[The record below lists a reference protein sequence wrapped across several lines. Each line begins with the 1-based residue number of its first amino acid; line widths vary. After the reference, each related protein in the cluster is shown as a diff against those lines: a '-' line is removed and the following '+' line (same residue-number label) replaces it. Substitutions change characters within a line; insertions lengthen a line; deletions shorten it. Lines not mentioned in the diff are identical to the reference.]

1 MGLHAW
7 AIDTGSTAQGGTTGF
22 DPRYISSSD
31 ATVPDGPLAKWYTYR
46 ILAKA
51 RPAEEQNIGLVLAN
65 PETIYDPGVGAYWED
80 VLTDPTIEIASGIIS
95 QKGFYMPRYKVSPD
109 ERAAAQAVA
118 STSSWQWVQGL
129 DLTIANYNEN
139 NPGDE
144 YRPGFYGWILGVA
157 KNGTTSGWN
166 VEAWFWGFPGAAS
179 PSEVSDSFLAVVNSL
194 PTGAYQPGQAN
205 DRTFTDAASAFDA
218 ICYSVVNK
226 YDGFA
231 APSGFGSTCGNFVV
245 VYNTGSVLGDVGV
258 EYAIDVM
265 DNSIW

>member
-7 AIDTGSTAQGGTTGF
+7 AIDTGSTAQGGTTGGL
-22 DPRYISSSD
+22 DPRNISSSN
-31 ATVPDGPLAKWYTYR
+31 ATVVDGPPAKWYTYR

-65 PETIYDPGVGAYWED
+65 PETIYDAGVGGYWDD
-80 VLTDPTIEIASGIIS
+80 VLNDPVFDPQSGIVS
-95 QKGFYMPRYKVSPD
+95 QKGFYMPRYTNDSR
-109 ERAAAQAVA
+109 EAAQAVA

-129 DLTIANYNEN
+129 DDTIKIYNEN

-144 YRPGFYGWILGVA
+144 YRPGNYGWILGVA

-205 DRTFTDAASAFDA
+205 DRTFTDASTAFDA

-226 YDGFA
+226 YDGFNSA
-231 APSGFGSTCGNFVV
+231 SGNFVV
-245 VYNTGSVLGDVGV
+245 VYNTGSGLEDVGV

-265 DNSIW
+265 DASIFGP

>member
-7 AIDTGSTAQGGTTGF
+7 AIDTGSVAQGGTTGF
-22 DPRYISSSD
+22 DPRYISSSN
-31 ATVPDGPLAKWYTYR
+31 ATVVDGPPAKWYTYR

-65 PETIYDPGVGAYWED
+65 PETIYDAGVGAYWQD
-80 VLTDPTIEIASGIIS
+80 VLTDPTFDPQSGIIS
-95 QKGFYMPRYKVSPD
+95 QKGFYMPRYKRDSLD
-109 ERAAAQAVA
+109 SAQAVA

-129 DLTIANYNEN
+129 DLTIAAWNEN
-139 NPGDE
+139 NPGNT
-144 YRPGFYGWILGVA
+144 YLPGNYGWILGVA

-166 VEAWFWGFPGAAS
+166 VQSWFWGLPGTPNPVDVANNFV
-179 PSEVSDSFLAVVNSL
+179 EVVNSL

-205 DRTFTDAASAFDA
+205 DRTFTDATTAFDA

-226 YDGFA
+226 YDGFDQ
-231 APSGFGSTCGNFVV
+231 PPGNFVV
-245 VYNTGSVLGDVGV
+245 VYNTGSVVGDVGV

-265 DNSIW
+265 DTSIF

>member
-7 AIDTGSTAQGGTTGF
+7 AIDTGSTAQGGTTTGL
-22 DPRYISSSD
+22 DPRNISSSN
-31 ATVPDGPLAKWYTYR
+31 ATVVDGPPAKWYTYR

-129 DLTIANYNEN
+129 DLTIANYNAE

-144 YRPGFYGWILGVA
+144 YYPGNYGWILGVC

-166 VEAWFWGFPGAAS
+166 VEAWFWGSPGDNGGAD
-179 PSEVSDSFLAVVNSL
+179 PKGEDSFIQVVNSL
-194 PTGAYQPGQAN
+194 PTGAYQPFQAN

-226 YDGFA
+226 YDGFNSA
-231 APSGFGSTCGNFVV
+231 SGNFVV
-245 VYNTGSVLGDVGV
+245 VYNTGSGLEDVGV

-265 DNSIW
+265 DASIFGP

>member
-7 AIDTGSTAQGGTTGF
+7 AIDTGSTAQGGTTGGL
-22 DPRYISSSD
+22 DPRYISSSN
-31 ATVPDGPLAKWYTYR
+31 ATVADGPPAKWYTYR

-65 PETIYDPGVGAYWED
+65 PETIYDAGVGAYWED

-95 QKGFYMPRYKVSPD
+95 QKGFYMPRYKVLPD

-129 DLTIANYNEN
+129 DLTIANYNAE

-144 YRPGFYGWILGVA
+144 YYPGNYGWILGVC

-166 VEAWFWGFPGAAS
+166 VEAWFWGSPGENGGVDVKGA
-179 PSEVSDSFLAVVNSL
+179 DSFIQVVNSL

-226 YDGFA
+226 YDGFNSA
-231 APSGFGSTCGNFVV
+231 SGNFVV